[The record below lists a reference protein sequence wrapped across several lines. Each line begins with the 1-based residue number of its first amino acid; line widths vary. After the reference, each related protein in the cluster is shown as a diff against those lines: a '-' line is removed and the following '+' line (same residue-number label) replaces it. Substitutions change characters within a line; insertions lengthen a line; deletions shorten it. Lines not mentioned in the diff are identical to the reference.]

1 MIYGRIQTDK
11 KTRIIKFQINE
22 NFNIYY
28 LVYLYLKYYL
38 LNIFNM
44 LIYNKIYV
52 FTIINT
58 IKRYR

>member
-44 LIYNKIYV
+44 LIDNKIYV